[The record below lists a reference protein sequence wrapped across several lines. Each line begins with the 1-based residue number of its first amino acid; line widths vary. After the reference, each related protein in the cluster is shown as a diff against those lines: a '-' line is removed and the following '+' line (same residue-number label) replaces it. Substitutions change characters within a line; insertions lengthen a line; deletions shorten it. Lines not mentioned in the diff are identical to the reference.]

1 MNTMTGS
8 LSPTTA
14 VAGILTA
21 AIAMVFTRRWLQGG
35 RCYSKARLDGKTV
48 IITGSNTGIGKE
60 SAKDLA
66 KRGARVIMA
75 CRDLKKAEEAQLW
88 VIRESGNKNVVVKK
102 LDLASMRSIRD
113 FAADIKKEE
122 ERLDILLNNA
132 GIMMC
137 PHWKTEDG
145 FEMQFGVN
153 HLGHFLL
160 THLLL
165 DLLKASAPS
174 RIVNVS
180 SIGHQFGRMH
190 FDDIMLEKKYD
201 SIVSYG
207 QSKLA
212 NILFTRELAKR
223 LSGTGVTCYSLHP
236 GAVDTELQRHM
247 TSYSWLFVPI
257 HPIMRLFY
265 KTAERGAQTNIYCCV
280 DEKAANETGLYYS
293 DCAVKTP
300 SKAAQDDAAASKL
313 WELSAELVGLEK

>member
-1 MNTMTGS
+1 MAGCCS
-8 LSPTTA
+8 FTTVAVGGLA
-14 VAGILTA
+14 VAIC
-21 AIAMVFTRRWLQGG
+21 FYFFRRFLQGG

-48 IITGSNTGIGKE
+48 IITGCNTGIGKE

-102 LDLASMRSIRD
+102 LDLASMKSIRD
-113 FAADIKKEE
+113 FAAEIKREE
-122 ERLDILLNNA
+122 KHLEILLNNA

-137 PHWKTEDG
+137 PHWKTDDG

-180 SIGHQFGRMH
+180 SSAHKFGKMH
-190 FDDIMLEKKYD
+190 FDDIMLTKKY
-201 SIVSYG
+201 SSMASYG

-212 NILFTRELAKR
+212 NVLFTRELAKK
-223 LSGTGVTCYSLHP
+223 LKGTGVTCYSLHP
-236 GAVDTELQRHM
+236 GGVDTDLQRHSGTYGIILKLLM
-247 TSYSWLFVPI
+247 PV
-257 HPIMRLFY
+257 MRLFF
-265 KTAERGAQTNIYCCV
+265 KTAEQGAQTNIYCCV

-293 DCAVKTP
+293 DCAP
-300 SKAAQDDAAASKL
+300 ASESAAAKDDEAAEKL
-313 WELSAELVGLEK
+313 WKLSVELVRLDQQ